1 MKDKRNPILTAFM
14 VLKNKSTPL
23 IVRSL
28 SSGSKRLTE
37 IENYVSCLNRK
48 AVAESLQ
55 YLEDTKIIAKDV
67 FVGTNKILTAYKLT
81 DLGKA
86 ILPISDELE
95 NKFEINWK
103 DIEILNDE
111 KGRPY
116 VNILNN
122 KIQNIEDIDISLS
135 HCKQY
140 AIANVVVIFK

>member
-1 MKDKRNPILTAFM
+1 MKIRIGTDIIEISRVKESIESTNERFCERVYTE
-14 VLKNKSTPL
+14 KEREYCENKKMQKYQHYA
-23 IVRSL
+23 VRFSA
-28 SSGSKRLTE
+28 KE
-37 IENYVSCLNRK
+37 AIFK
-48 AVAESLQ
+48 A
-55 YLEDTKIIAKDV
+55 
-67 FVGTNKILTAYKLT
+67 
-81 DLGKA
+81 
-86 ILPISDELE
+86 ISDELD

-135 HCKQY
+135 HCKEY

>member
-1 MKDKRNPILTAFM
+1 MKIRTGTDIIEISRVKESIESTNEKFCERVYTE
-14 VLKNKSTPL
+14 KDREYCENKKMQKYQHYA
-23 IVRSL
+23 VRFSA
-28 SSGSKRLTE
+28 KE
-37 IENYVSCLNRK
+37 AVFK
-48 AVAESLQ
+48 A
-55 YLEDTKIIAKDV
+55 
-67 FVGTNKILTAYKLT
+67 
-81 DLGKA
+81 
-86 ILPISDELE
+86 ISDELE
-95 NKFEINWK
+95 NKFQISWK

>member
-1 MKDKRNPILTAFM
+1 MKIRTGTDIIEISRVKESIESTNEKFCERVYTE
-14 VLKNKSTPL
+14 KEREYCENKKMQKYQHYAARFS
-23 IVRSL
+23 
-28 SSGSKRLTE
+28 
-37 IENYVSCLNRK
+37 
-48 AVAESLQ
+48 
-55 YLEDTKIIAKDV
+55 AKEAI
-67 FVGTNKILTAYKLT
+67 F
-81 DLGKA
+81 KA
-86 ILPISDELE
+86 ISNELE
-95 NKFEINWK
+95 NKFQINWK

>member
-1 MKDKRNPILTAFM
+1 MQKYQHYAARFSAKEAVF
-14 VLKNKSTPL
+14 
-23 IVRSL
+23 
-28 SSGSKRLTE
+28 
-37 IENYVSCLNRK
+37 K
-48 AVAESLQ
+48 A
-55 YLEDTKIIAKDV
+55 
-67 FVGTNKILTAYKLT
+67 
-81 DLGKA
+81 
-86 ILPISDELE
+86 ISDELE
-95 NKFEINWK
+95 NKFQISWK

>member
-1 MKDKRNPILTAFM
+1 MKIRTGTDIIEISRVKESIE
-14 VLKNKSTPL
+14 STNEKFCER
-23 IVRSL
+23 VYTEKERKYCE
-28 SSGSKRLTE
+28 SKKMQKYQHYAARFSAKE
-37 IENYVSCLNRK
+37 AIFK
-48 AVAESLQ
+48 AV
-55 YLEDTKIIAKDV
+55 
-67 FVGTNKILTAYKLT
+67 
-81 DLGKA
+81 
-86 ILPISDELE
+86 SDELE

-140 AIANVVVIFK
+140 AVANAVVIFR

>member
-1 MKDKRNPILTAFM
+1 MKIRTGTDI
-14 VLKNKSTPL
+14 
-23 IVRSL
+23 I
-28 SSGSKRLTE
+28 E
-37 IENYVSCLNRK
+37 ISRVK
-48 AVAESLQ
+48 ESI
-55 YLEDTKIIAKDV
+55 ES
-67 FVGTNKILTAYKLT
+67 TNKKFCERVYTEKEREYCENKKMQKYQHYAVRFSAKEAIF
-81 DLGKA
+81 KA
-86 ILPISDELE
+86 ISDELE

>member
-1 MKDKRNPILTAFM
+1 MKIRTGTDIIEISRVKKSIESTNEKFCERVYTE
-14 VLKNKSTPL
+14 KEREYCENKKMQKYQHYA
-23 IVRSL
+23 VRFSA
-28 SSGSKRLTE
+28 KE
-37 IENYVSCLNRK
+37 AIFK
-48 AVAESLQ
+48 A
-55 YLEDTKIIAKDV
+55 
-67 FVGTNKILTAYKLT
+67 
-81 DLGKA
+81 
-86 ILPISDELE
+86 ISDELE

>member
-1 MKDKRNPILTAFM
+1 MKIRTGTDIIEISRVKESIESTNERFCERVYTE
-14 VLKNKSTPL
+14 KEREYCENKKMQKFQHYA
-23 IVRSL
+23 VRFSA
-28 SSGSKRLTE
+28 KE
-37 IENYVSCLNRK
+37 AIFK
-48 AVAESLQ
+48 A
-55 YLEDTKIIAKDV
+55 
-67 FVGTNKILTAYKLT
+67 
-81 DLGKA
+81 
-86 ILPISDELE
+86 ISDELD

-116 VNILNN
+116 VNILNK

>member
-1 MKDKRNPILTAFM
+1 MKIRTGTDIIEISRVKESIESTNEKFCERVYTE
-14 VLKNKSTPL
+14 KEREYCENKKMQKYQHYA
-23 IVRSL
+23 VRFSA
-28 SSGSKRLTE
+28 KE
-37 IENYVSCLNRK
+37 AIFK
-48 AVAESLQ
+48 A
-55 YLEDTKIIAKDV
+55 
-67 FVGTNKILTAYKLT
+67 
-81 DLGKA
+81 
-86 ILPISDELE
+86 ISDELE

-116 VNILNN
+116 VNILNK

>member
-1 MKDKRNPILTAFM
+1 MKIRTGTDIIEISRVKESIESTNEKFCERVYTE
-14 VLKNKSTPL
+14 KEREYCENKKMQKYQHYD
-23 IVRSL
+23 VRFSA
-28 SSGSKRLTE
+28 KE
-37 IENYVSCLNRK
+37 AIFK
-48 AVAESLQ
+48 A
-55 YLEDTKIIAKDV
+55 
-67 FVGTNKILTAYKLT
+67 
-81 DLGKA
+81 
-86 ILPISDELE
+86 ISDELE